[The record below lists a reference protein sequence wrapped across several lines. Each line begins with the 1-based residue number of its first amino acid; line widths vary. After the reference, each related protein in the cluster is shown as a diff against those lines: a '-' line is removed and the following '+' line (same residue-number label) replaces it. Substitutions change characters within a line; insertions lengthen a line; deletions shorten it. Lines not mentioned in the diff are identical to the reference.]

1 MGDSDAGWQMIG
13 EARVTG
19 GAGWSCCYSSVVG
32 RQSATHSLE
41 AGQKLSHT
49 ICCQLSHLPVCVCVC
64 VLWVGF
70 HLCLGLFVREYV
82 LYFLYVYLNM
92 CSCLGLDKYI
102 RHYSANLSPNK
113 SIHNRANCRRKT
125 RRSTHPR
132 CILAVSR
139 AYDTTVSVAV

>member
-49 ICCQLSHLPVCVCVC
+49 ICCQLSHLPVCVCVMGWISFVSWSFCEGVCSVFSVC
-64 VLWVGF
+64 VF
-70 HLCLGLFVREYV
+70 EYV
-82 LYFLYVYLNM
+82 FLF
-92 CSCLGLDKYI
+92 
-102 RHYSANLSPNK
+102 
-113 SIHNRANCRRKT
+113 
-125 RRSTHPR
+125 RS
-132 CILAVSR
+132 
-139 AYDTTVSVAV
+139 

>member
-41 AGQKLSHT
+41 AGQKLSHA
-49 ICCQLSHLPVCVCVC
+49 ICCQMSRLPVCVCAC

-70 HLCLGLFVREYV
+70 GLRLGLFVRKCV
-82 LYFLYVYLNM
+82 VYFLYV
-92 CSCLGLDKYI
+92 CL
-102 RHYSANLSPNK
+102 SS
-113 SIHNRANCRRKT
+113 HNCVGWSFA
-125 RRSTHPR
+125 
-132 CILAVSR
+132 
-139 AYDTTVSVAV
+139 